1 MTCCDLLQEGKQVEK
16 GQERD
21 QMVINLSKKGL
32 CLCWSECRDMF
43 DFEIGVFIRVNVL
56 KMETRVLSV
65 RRHGSCAKVL
75 LVLAQ
80 LLIDVKFADF
90 ERGQIVA

>member
-1 MTCCDLLQEGKQVEK
+1 
-16 GQERD
+16 
-21 QMVINLSKKGL
+21 
-32 CLCWSECRDMF
+32 MF

-65 RRHGSCAKVL
+65 RCHGSCAKVQ